1 MKRRTLAT
9 TLVSLLLTA
18 ALGAGTAG
26 AAETLKVGASPVP
39 HADILKSVQKDLQAK
54 GIKLVIVEFQD
65 YVQPNL
71 ALADKSLDANYFQH
85 IPYLETFSGE
95 RKLNLKSA
103 GGVHVEPI
111 ALYSKKVKSL
121 DNIKKGATVG
131 IPNDPTNGGRALLL
145 LSKAGLIDLKP
156 DAGIKATLSDV
167 KSNPKN
173 LKFKEIE
180 AALLPRA
187 LDDLDLTVINS
198 NFAIGAGLN
207 PVKDSLVIES
217 SESPYVNIV
226 AVRAGDENKPAIKEL
241 LAALHSEKT
250 KKFINEQYK
259 GAVVPAF

>member
-9 TLVSLLLTA
+9 TLVSLFIA
-18 ALGAGTAG
+18 AAFGTGAAG

-39 HADILKSVQKDLQAK
+39 HADILKSVQKDLQEK

-145 LSKAGLIDLKP
+145 LSKAGLIELNP
-156 DAGIKATLSDV
+156 SAGIKATLSDV
-167 KSNPKN
+167 KANPKN
-173 LKFKEIE
+173 LKFKEI
-180 AALLPRA
+180 
-187 LDDLDLTVINS
+187 DLTVINS

-241 LAALHSEKT
+241 LKALHSEKT